1 MMTMSGFAAPFSWP
15 WYDAVR
21 RMGPVERM
29 IAAYFAFMIASMLCF
44 GTMTLLS
51 LLP

>member
-1 MMTMSGFAAPFSWP
+1 MTMSGFAAPSFRP
-15 WYDAVR
+15 WYGAVR
-21 RMGPVERM
+21 RMGAVERM
-29 IAAYFAFMIASMLCF
+29 IAAYFAFMIAAMLCF